1 MDPNLNR
8 LDRIDAALDRL
19 TERHQALT
27 ETVELLVAE
36 QRELAA
42 QHRELAVQHREL
54 EKLIAT
60 RFTETLGFINQ
71 LARVAE
77 AHEERLH
84 RLEEDKP

>member
-1 MDPNLNR
+1 MNPNLDR

-36 QRELAA
+36 HRALAD
-42 QHRELAVQHREL
+42 QHRALADQHREL
-54 EKLIAT
+54 EKLIAA

-77 AHEERLH
+77 SHEERIH
-84 RLEEDKP
+84 HLEQDKK